1 MCFPPFF
8 PLGQDVRWK
17 GRLPA
22 QARASMER
30 IEHCAITHNLLLRMA
45 DMQE

>member
-1 MCFPPFF
+1 MYFPPFL

-17 GRLPA
+17 GRLLA
-22 QARASMER
+22 QAGASIER
-30 IEHCAITHNLLLRMA
+30 IEHCVITHNLLLQMA